1 MPGRGGEENRVE
13 QMAIDLSAKREQ
25 RPEPPKPAE
34 PAASE
39 PPEEQ
44 APARPQLQE
53 EPETPR
59 EPEPVI
65 PLRLSEQP
73 SDSREEDEE
82 ERSADTNSLEIPA
95 VFKREKP
102 QKENFFVSKGQVIT
116 QLEDDMDIPTF
127 LRKQMQ

>member
-1 MPGRGGEENRVE
+1 VE
-13 QMAIDLSAKREQ
+13 QPR
-25 RPEPPKPAE
+25 
-34 PAASE
+34 
-39 PPEEQ
+39 
-44 APARPQLQE
+44 QE

-59 EPEPVI
+59 EPEPVV
-65 PLRLSEQP
+65 PMRVAEQRP
-73 SDSREEDEE
+73 ELERDTEED
-82 ERSADTNSLEIPA
+82 SAADTSSLEIPA